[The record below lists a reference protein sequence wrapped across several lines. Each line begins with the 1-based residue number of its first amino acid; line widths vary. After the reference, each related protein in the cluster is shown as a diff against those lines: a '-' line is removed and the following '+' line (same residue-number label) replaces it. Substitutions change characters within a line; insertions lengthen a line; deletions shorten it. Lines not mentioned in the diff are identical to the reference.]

1 MTAFIVK
8 GILFAALLAVAAVWD
23 MKKREIPD
31 LIPLALLPVG
41 CIGIAL
47 SSLPAALL
55 GAAVT
60 ALPYLIAAVA
70 VKRGGF
76 SIGGG
81 DIKLMAGC
89 GFVLGVWGGILQS
102 IAALTAVV
110 VIGAVVVAVTKK
122 KYREV
127 QIPLAP
133 CFGAGGILAYL
144 AFAAAN
150 FAAAV

>member
-1 MTAFIVK
+1 
-8 GILFAALLAVAAVWD
+8 

-31 LIPLALLPVG
+31 MIPLTLLPVG
-41 CIGIAL
+41 CIGISL
-47 SSLPAALL
+47 FSLPAALL
-55 GAAVT
+55 GAVIT

-89 GFVLGVWGGILQS
+89 GFVLGIWGGILQS
-102 IAALTAVV
+102 ITALTVAVLA
-110 VIGAVVVAVTKK
+110 GAVIAAIKKK
-122 KYREV
+122 KYREI

-133 CFGAGGILAYL
+133 CFCAGGILAYL
-144 AFAAAN
+144 AAFAAAI
-150 FAAAV
+150 

>member
-1 MTAFIVK
+1 MSALIVK
-8 GILFAALLAVAAVWD
+8 GVLFAALLLAAAVWD

-31 LIPLALLPVG
+31 LVPLALLPVG
-41 CIGIAL
+41 CIGISL
-47 SSLPAALL
+47 SSLPALL
-55 GAAVT
+55 GAVLT

-89 GFVLGVWGGILQS
+89 GFVLGVWGGIMQS
-102 IAALTAVV
+102 IVSLMAA
-110 VIGAVVVAVTKK
+110 VIAGAVIAAVKKK

-133 CFGAGGILAYL
+133 CFCAGGILAYPA
-144 AFAAAN
+144 AFAA
-150 FAAAV
+150 VI

>member
-1 MTAFIVK
+1 MTALIIK
-8 GILFAALLAVAAVWD
+8 GVLFLALLAAAAVRD

-31 LIPLALLPVG
+31 LIPLAMLPVG
-41 CIGIAL
+41 CIGITL
-47 SSLPAALL
+47 HSLPSALL

-89 GFVLGVWGGILQS
+89 GFVLGVWGGIVQS
-102 IAALTAVV
+102 IIALTAVV
-110 VIGAVVVAVTKK
+110 IIGAVVAVIKKK

-133 CFGAGGILAYL
+133 CFGMGGILAYL
-144 AFAAAN
+144 AVFAAAI
-150 FAAAV
+150 

>member
-1 MTAFIVK
+1 MSALIVK
-8 GILFAALLAVAAVWD
+8 GVLFAALLLAAAVWD

-31 LIPLALLPVG
+31 LVPLALLPVG
-41 CIGIAL
+41 CIGISL

-55 GAAVT
+55 GAVLT

-89 GFVLGVWGGILQS
+89 GFVLGVWGGIVQS
-102 IAALTAVV
+102 IVSLMAA
-110 VIGAVVVAVTKK
+110 VIAGAVIAAMKKK
-122 KYREV
+122 KYHEV

-133 CFGAGGILAYL
+133 CFCAGGILAYL
-144 AFAAAN
+144 AAFAA
-150 FAAAV
+150 VI

>member
-1 MTAFIVK
+1 MTVLIVK
-8 GILFAALLAVAAVWD
+8 GVLFAALLLTAAVWD

-31 LIPLALLPVG
+31 MIPLTLLPVG
-41 CIGIAL
+41 CIGISL
-47 SSLPAALL
+47 FSLPAALL
-55 GAAVT
+55 GAVIT

-89 GFVLGVWGGILQS
+89 GFVLGIWGGILQS
-102 IAALTAVV
+102 ITALTVAVLA
-110 VIGAVVVAVTKK
+110 GAVIAAIKKK
-122 KYREV
+122 KYREI

-133 CFGAGGILAYL
+133 CFCAGGILAYL
-144 AFAAAN
+144 AAFAAAI
-150 FAAAV
+150 

>member
-1 MTAFIVK
+1 MTALVVK
-8 GILFAALLAVAAVWD
+8 GILFVALLFTAAVWD

-31 LIPLALLPVG
+31 LISLALFAVG
-41 CIGIAL
+41 CVGISL
-47 SSLPAALL
+47 SSLPALL
-55 GAAVT
+55 GAVLT
-60 ALPYLIAAVA
+60 ALPYLTAAVA

-89 GFVLGVWGGILQS
+89 GFVLGVWGGIVQS
-102 IAALTAVV
+102 ITALTVAVFA
-110 VIGAVVVAVTKK
+110 GAVIAAVKKK

-133 CFGAGGILAYL
+133 CFCAGGILAYPA
-144 AFAAAN
+144 AFAA
-150 FAAAV
+150 VI

>member
-1 MTAFIVK
+1 MTAFIIK
-8 GILFAALLAVAAVWD
+8 GVLFLALMITAAVFD

-41 CIGIAL
+41 CIGITL
-47 SSLPAALL
+47 HSLPAALL

-70 VKRGGF
+70 VRRGGF

-89 GFVLGVWGGILQS
+89 GFVLGVWGGIVQS
-102 IAALTAVV
+102 IAALTAAVLA
-110 VIGAVVVAVTKK
+110 GAVVSIVKKK

-133 CFGAGGILAYL
+133 CFCAGGVLAYL
-144 AFAAAN
+144 AVFAATI
-150 FAAAV
+150 

>member
-1 MTAFIVK
+1 MTALVVK
-8 GILFAALLAVAAVWD
+8 GVLFAALLFTAAVWD

-31 LIPLALLPVG
+31 IIPLALFAVG
-41 CIGIAL
+41 CVGISL

-55 GAAVT
+55 GAVLT

-89 GFVLGVWGGILQS
+89 GFVLGVWGGIVQS
-102 IAALTAVV
+102 ITALTVAVLA
-110 VIGAVVVAVTKK
+110 GAVIAAIKKK

-133 CFGAGGILAYL
+133 CFCAGGILAYL
-144 AFAAAN
+144 AAFAA
-150 FAAAV
+150 VI

>member
-1 MTAFIVK
+1 MTVLIVK
-8 GILFAALLAVAAVWD
+8 GVLFAALLLTAAVWD

-31 LIPLALLPVG
+31 MIPLTLLLVG
-41 CIGIAL
+41 CIGISL

-55 GAAVT
+55 GAVLT

-81 DIKLMAGC
+81 DIKLMGGC
-89 GFVLGVWGGILQS
+89 GFVLGIWGGILQS
-102 IAALTAVV
+102 ITALTAAALA
-110 VIGAVVVAVTKK
+110 GAVIAVIKKK

-133 CFGAGGILAYL
+133 CFCAGGILAYL
-144 AFAAAN
+144 AAFAAAI
-150 FAAAV
+150 

>member
-1 MTAFIVK
+1 MTALVVK
-8 GILFAALLAVAAVWD
+8 GVLFAVLIFAAAVWD

-31 LIPLALLPVG
+31 LIPLALFVVG
-41 CIGIAL
+41 CVGISF

-55 GAAVT
+55 GAVLI
-60 ALPYLIAAVA
+60 ALPYLTAAVA

-89 GFVLGVWGGILQS
+89 GFVLGVWGGIVQS
-102 IAALTAVV
+102 ITALTVAVFA
-110 VIGAVVVAVTKK
+110 GAVIAAIKKK

-133 CFGAGGILAYL
+133 CFCAGGILAYL
-144 AFAAAN
+144 AAFAA
-150 FAAAV
+150 VI

>member
-1 MTAFIVK
+1 MTALVVK
-8 GILFAALLAVAAVWD
+8 GVLFAALLLDAAVWD

-31 LIPLALLPVG
+31 LIPLALFAVG
-41 CIGIAL
+41 CIGIPL
-47 SSLPAALL
+47 SSLHASLF
-55 GAAVT
+55 GAVLT
-60 ALPYLIAAVA
+60 ALPYFIAAVA

-89 GFVLGVWGGILQS
+89 GFVLGVGGGIVQS
-102 IAALTAVV
+102 ITALTVAVLA
-110 VIGAVVVAVTKK
+110 GAVIAAVKKK
-122 KYREV
+122 KYCEV

-133 CFGAGGILAYL
+133 CFCAGGILAYL
-144 AFAAAN
+144 AA

>member
-1 MTAFIVK
+1 MTALVVK
-8 GILFAALLAVAAVWD
+8 GVLFAALLFTAAVWD

-31 LIPLALLPVG
+31 LIPLTLFAVG
-41 CIGIAL
+41 CVGISL
-47 SSLPAALL
+47 SSIPAALL
-55 GAAVT
+55 GAVLT

-89 GFVLGVWGGILQS
+89 GFVLGVWGGIVQS
-102 IAALTAVV
+102 ITALTTAVLA
-110 VIGAVVVAVTKK
+110 GAVIAAVKKK

-133 CFGAGGILAYL
+133 CFCAGGILAYL
-144 AFAAAN
+144 AAFAA
-150 FAAAV
+150 VI